1 MKQFTFFV
9 WLVGFALLPAIP
21 AYASPVIYANFCP
34 GNASCPGGITEAS
47 LSFSLDTATQ
57 DANDYFLTVTIS
69 GDNTA
74 PAYLDMFSFTI
85 AGVDTPLGY
94 ASSPTLLSAPG
105 GTSLYTTVFDNVSNS
120 ATACTTNTGHSQEVC
135 TNTLN
140 ALGFALPGQT
150 ATFKFYVDL
159 SGNYLIAPDNGLNLR
174 AAFNNADGSNA
185 GILSPDGNY
194 ATMAPVPEPTS
205 MLLFG
210 SGIFG
215 VAAKVRNKRKLRQ

>member
-9 WLVGFALLPAIP
+9 LLVGFALLPAIP
-21 AYASPVIYANFCP
+21 ANASPVIYANFCP
-34 GNASCPGGITEAS
+34 GNVSCPGGITEAS

-69 GDNTA
+69 GDNAA

-94 ASSPTLLSAPG
+94 ASSPALLSAPG
-105 GTSLYTTVFDNVSNS
+105 GASLYKTVYDNVSNS
-120 ATACTTNTGHSQEVC
+120 ATACTTNTGQSQEVC
-135 TNTLN
+135 TNTLS

-150 ATFKFYVDL
+150 ATFQFLVDL

-174 AAFNNADGSNA
+174 VAFNNADGSNA

>member
-9 WLVGFALLPAIP
+9 LLVGFALLPAIP
-21 AYASPVIYANFCP
+21 ANASPVIYANFCP

-85 AGVDTPLGY
+85 ADVDTPLGY
-94 ASSPTLLSAPG
+94 ASSPTLLNAPG

-120 ATACTTNTGHSQEVC
+120 ATACTTNTGQSQEVC
-135 TNTLN
+135 TNTLS

-150 ATFKFYVDL
+150 ATFQFYVDL